1 MSGGLRLRATPGFD
15 PPFSRAN
22 EASALRCDG
31 ASLLAIVE
39 YDARDTV
46 VLSLLVAPRPPW
58 ADVAEIPKR
67 FVGLFNRP
75 DSPAENR

>member
-1 MSGGLRLRATPGFD
+1 
-15 PPFSRAN
+15 
-22 EASALRCDG
+22 
-31 ASLLAIVE
+31 LLAIVE

-75 DSPAENR
+75 DSPAAKSMVPSRVAARRVG